1 MRRVGG
7 WSGRFGS
14 KLSSDDASCLE
25 RLDNQLFCKEEG
37 VANDHSTFSTATCN
51 CDRSKSSPRYSLDW
65 RVLIC
70 SISEA
75 KE

>member
-25 RLDNQLFCKEEG
+25 RLNNQLFCKEE
-37 VANDHSTFSTATCN
+37 VVIKAT
-51 CDRSKSSPRYSLDW
+51 SEQVLGPRVSNQ
-65 RVLIC
+65 R
-70 SISEA
+70 EA
-75 KE
+75 